1 MQMVWHEN
9 KIMQQV
15 VSFVSIFQQFGNN
28 DPRRLIRLKKEPALP
43 CLGRNK
49 IRPAFTRSVRQP
61 AHKPIPQG
69 LKPDSSLSQMS
80 ELKLRPPGALRHPL
94 RQYPDP
100 AHAAFVFPCKLKRWT
115 ERTIWQ
121 LRYANHATRGV
132 TKKIAAP
139 ISTPVMVR
147 VHSSQENDRQI
158 KSASN
163 IHPHT
168 NPGNKNRNRSRVG
181 SVGHSNDL
189 SRNAFLHFGH
199 SRSPSPRKTSPGPRT
214 IL

>member
-1 MQMVWHEN
+1 MAGE
-9 KIMQQV
+9 
-15 VSFVSIFQQFGNN
+15 
-28 DPRRLIRLKKEPALP
+28 PLRPALAVSLGGRGFSP
-43 CLGRNK
+43 C
-49 IRPAFTRSVRQP
+49 A
-61 AHKPIPQG
+61 KPPTNWALAPEVTSSILSGTLRILAIPTFG
-69 LKPDSSLSQMS
+69 AKAPT
-80 ELKLRPPGALRHPL
+80 PGAVRHRL
-94 RQYPDP
+94 RQYPYP
-100 AHAAFVFPCKLKRWT
+100 AHVAFVFPCKLKRCT
-115 ERTIWQ
+115 ERAIWQ
-121 LRYANHATRGV
+121 LRNANHATRGV

-147 VHSSQENDRQI
+147 AHSSQENDRQI

-168 NPGNKNRNRSRVG
+168 NPGNKKRNRSTVG

-199 SRSPSPRKTSPGPRT
+199 SRSPPPRKTSPGPRT